1 MLPGEKKPALVRTWN
16 GRKCLILEEVSMISP
31 PFYNFLL
38 YRSYFGRSETHQVG
52 EPEYDKRKGAFGR
65 MPLVLHLGDF
75 LQLKPTGS
83 AVSIIASLEE
93 LQSRGELKGYPAEW
107 QQAMTLFK
115 QTPLCFELQASN
127 RFTDPRMR
135 RLMDFMRHPTGKR
148 VPQDI
153 ATSWESLELGAG
165 DERMRQERFQ
175 TGHMLAI
182 YWETVAR
189 WMMMRARRDAVALQT
204 PLFLLQAAD
213 HAVPHMPTD
222 MAKKLMNKANPKD
235 TGMMHGMLAVHLGM
249 RVRLLDALDRNKAL
263 VKDAEGEVVR
273 IEVNPMDQEAVDE
286 AMANGGGTVYLRHV
300 PFGIWL
306 RMDKYSDAPFCKRLQ
321 RLDGSLDPAD
331 TQRLVFVEPTT
342 SEPFIFR
349 NYKITRTGFTLSH
362 ARVITATA
370 CQGRTFRLG
379 VVIDCGRHEGG
390 STAKEDEDW
399 WLDLYVMLSRATRL
413 DDLLLIRPPPADF
426 LLRGP
431 PKDLQKQL
439 AKFAKRTAMC
449 RADAAKVAQEL
460 GFTEFL
466 HGEG

>member
-1 MLPGEKKPALVRTWN
+1 
-16 GRKCLILEEVSMISP
+16 
-31 PFYNFLL
+31 
-38 YRSYFGRSETHQVG
+38 
-52 EPEYDKRKGAFGR
+52 
-65 MPLVLHLGDF
+65 
-75 LQLKPTGS
+75 
-83 AVSIIASLEE
+83 
-93 LQSRGELKGYPAEW
+93 
-107 QQAMTLFK
+107 
-115 QTPLCFELQASN
+115 
-127 RFTDPRMR
+127 
-135 RLMDFMRHPTGKR
+135 
-148 VPQDI
+148 
-153 ATSWESLELGAG
+153 
-165 DERMRQERFQ
+165 
-175 TGHMLAI
+175 
-182 YWETVAR
+182 
-189 WMMMRARRDAVALQT
+189 MRARRDAVALQT

-222 MAKKLMNKANPKD
+222 IAKKLMNKANPKD

-249 RVRLLDALDRNKAL
+249 RVRLLDALDRNKVL

-362 ARVITATA
+362 ARAITATA